1 MKQLYW
7 NTVSPLLEE
16 ILKDF
21 MKDEVFLPFRL
32 VGGTALS
39 LQIGHRISVDIDLF
53 TESDYGSIDFEE
65 IKNHL
70 EYKYDYC
77 SYRNIDRVGMGT
89 YFEIGNSKTD
99 YIKVDLF
106 YTDKFIFEEVVVD
119 TIRMASE
126 KEIIAMKLDVIL
138 RNGRKKDF
146 WDLHYYL
153 NKFTIDEMISF
164 YIQRYPYEEKIDAF
178 KFQFLYFENADFDI
192 NPNCLL
198 NKSWEIIKLDFYE
211 KLHANQ

>member
-1 MKQLYW
+1 MNKLYW

-16 ILKDF
+16 ILKDL
-21 MKDEVFLPFRL
+21 MNDKLFLPFRL

-39 LQIGHRISVDIDLF
+39 LQIGHRMSVDIDLF
-53 TESDYGSIDFEE
+53 TEAEYGSINFEE

-89 YFEIGNSKTD
+89 YFEIGHSKID

-106 YTDKFIFEEVVVD
+106 YTDNFIFDEIVVD
-119 TIRMASE
+119 NIRMASE

-146 WDLHYYL
+146 WDLHFYL
-153 NKFTIDEMISF
+153 NKFSIYEMISF
-164 YIQRYPYEEKIDAF
+164 YVERYPYEENTHQLKS
-178 KFQFLYFENADFDI
+178 QFLKFDNADSDLD
-192 NPNCLL
+192 PNCLL
-198 NKSWEIIKLDFYE
+198 NKDWELIKLDFYDFVN
-211 KLHANQ
+211 L

>member
-1 MKQLYW
+1 MKKLHW
-7 NTVSPLLEE
+7 NTVSSLLEE

-21 MKDEVFLPFRL
+21 MEDEIFLPFRL

-39 LQIGHRISVDIDLF
+39 LQIGHRMSVDIDLF
-53 TESDYGSIDFEE
+53 TEADYGSINFEE
-65 IKNHL
+65 IKNYL

-89 YFEIGNSKTD
+89 YFEIGKAKND

-106 YTDKFIFEEVVVD
+106 YTNKFIFDEVLID
-119 TIRMASE
+119 SIRMASE
-126 KEIIAMKLDVIL
+126 EEIIAMKLDVIL

-153 NKFTIDEMISF
+153 NKYTIDEMISF
-164 YIQRYPYEEKIDAF
+164 YVKRYPYEDKIDSF
-178 KFQFLYFENADFDI
+178 KNQFLFFESADSDI
-192 NPNCLL
+192 DPNCLL
-198 NKSWEIIKLDFYE
+198 NKSWEVIKLDFYE

>member
-1 MKQLYW
+1 MNKLYW

-16 ILKDF
+16 ILKDL
-21 MKDEVFLPFRL
+21 MNDELFLPFRL

-39 LQIGHRISVDIDLF
+39 LQIGHRMSVDIGLF
-53 TESDYGSIDFEE
+53 TQNDYGSIDFEE
-65 IKNHL
+65 IKNYL

-106 YTDKFIFEEVVVD
+106 YTDNFIFDELVVD
-119 TIRMASE
+119 NIRMASE

-146 WDLHYYL
+146 WDLHFYL
-153 NKFTIDEMISF
+153 NKFSIDEMISF
-164 YIQRYPYEEKIDAF
+164 YVQRYPYEDNAHLLKKQLL
-178 KFQFLYFENADFDI
+178 KFDNADSDT

-198 NKSWEIIKLDFYE
+198 NKDWELIKLDFYDFV
-211 KLHANQ
+211 NS